1 MIIFETDRLVARH
14 WTPEDVESAY
24 AIYGDPDVGRFIGGH
39 VADIDA
45 QRERLAMYIERTA
58 AWSERGMGGWALQR
72 KDDGVI
78 VGSSLLKPIPYSK
91 TLDPMPE
98 EQDIEVGWH
107 LARAYWGNGYALEGA
122 IGALDHGFRVLG
134 LLHIVA
140 VVNPENERSLR
151 VADRLGMVREPNT
164 DRYYDQT
171 LCLFSALPTE
181 V

>member
-1 MIIFETDRLVARH
+1 MIIFETERLIARH
-14 WTPEDVESAY
+14 WTPDDLESAF
-24 AIYGDPDVGRFIGGH
+24 AIYGDPEVGRFIGGH

-45 QRERLAMYIERTA
+45 QRERLALYIERTA
-58 AWSERGMGGWALQR
+58 IWSARGMGGFALQR

-107 LARAYWGNGYALEGA
+107 LAQAHWGHGYALEGA
-122 IGALDHGFRVLG
+122 MGALDHGFRVLG
-134 LLHIVA
+134 LPRIVA

-151 VADRLGMVREPNT
+151 VADRLGMAREANT

-171 LCLFSALPTE
+171 LCLFSVFAPE